1 MQGIISFTGPAP
13 HCSGG
18 FDEKECEQA
27 MAMFAGRQGFD
38 HCLYQAHVYPPMT
51 RPTIIQAGNSPDGW
65 LAAYASQ
72 NLAESDPWIR
82 HAQGASDPWLW
93 DSGSQQAPACFWGEA
108 LRHGLRHGCTL
119 PVRTEHGI
127 IGAMTFA
134 RGRDAVS
141 LDEYAQKS
149 AALQSFCQDLH
160 AGLLKRRLPQLFH
173 RPDSQ
178 LSERERTILKWTAD
192 GKTSSEIALILGLT
206 KRTINFHVAKATTKL
221 NSTNKTQAALKAAVL
236 GMLF

>member
-1 MQGIISFTGPAP
+1 MQGIISFREVGP
-13 HCSGG
+13 HCGAG
-18 FDEKECEQA
+18 YENTECEQA
-27 MAMFAGRQGFD
+27 MKDFAARQGFD
-38 HCLYQAHVYPPMT
+38 RCLYQAHVYPPMT

-65 LAAYASQ
+65 LAAYSSQ
-72 NLAESDPWIR
+72 NFAEFDPWIR
-82 HAQGASDPWLW
+82 HAQSDSNPWLW
-93 DSGSQQAPACFWGEA
+93 DSSSQQAPAPFWQEA

-127 IGAMTFA
+127 ISAMTFT
-134 RGRDAVS
+134 RESGAVS
-141 LDEYAQKS
+141 LDEFTQKS
-149 AALQSFCQDLH
+149 AVLHAFCQDLH

-178 LSERERTILKWTAD
+178 LSERERTILRWTAD

-206 KRTINFHVAKATTKL
+206 KRTVNFHVAKATLKL

>member
-1 MQGIISFTGPAP
+1 MQGVITFTRAVPQCG
-13 HCSGG
+13 SGH
-18 FDEKECEQA
+18 DDSECEQA
-27 MAMFAGRQGFD
+27 MARFAARQGFE
-38 HCLYQAHVYPPMT
+38 HCLYLAHVYPPMT
-51 RPTIIQAGNSPDGW
+51 RPTVIQAGHCPEGW
-65 LAAYASQ
+65 QQVYASQ
-72 NLAESDPWIR
+72 NLSELDPWIR
-82 HAQGASDPWLW
+82 HAQGHGSPWFW
-93 DSGSQQAPACFWGEA
+93 DSDCQSVPAVFWQEA
-108 LRHGLRHGCTL
+108 LRHGMRHGCTL

-134 RGRDAVS
+134 RARQPVS
-141 LDEYAQKS
+141 LAEYAEK
-149 AALQSFCQDLH
+149 AGELQAFCQDLH

-206 KRTINFHVAKATTKL
+206 KRTINFHVAKATLKL

>member
-1 MQGIISFTGPAP
+1 MQESAFVDGKLPQ
-13 HCSGG
+13 SGSAL
-18 FDEKECEQA
+18 DTYECERT
-27 MAMFAGRQGFD
+27 MSSFARSLGFD

-51 RPTIIQAGNSPDGW
+51 RPTVIQAGNAPEAW
-65 LAAYASQ
+65 LETYGAQDFAA
-72 NLAESDPWIR
+72 LDPWIR
-82 HAQGASDPWLW
+82 HAQGSSSPWLW
-93 DSGSQQAPACFWGEA
+93 AAAGQQAPSLFWQAA
-108 LRHGLRHGCTL
+108 LSHGMHYGCTL

-134 RGRDAVS
+134 RAQGAVS
-141 LDEYAQKS
+141 LGEFDAKANELS
-149 AALQSFCQDLH
+149 GFCQRLH
-160 AGLLKRRLPQLFH
+160 EGVLKRRLPQLFH

-178 LSERERTILKWTAD
+178 LSERERTILRWTAD

-206 KRTINFHVAKATTKL
+206 KRTINFHVAKATMKL